1 MMTTSVFTI
10 IDILVAFFLGYEVH
24 VLQIQW
30 KKYTEECEQ
39 NSSK

>member
-1 MMTTSVFTI
+1 MMTSSLFTI
-10 IDILVAFFLGYEVH
+10 IDILVAFLLGYEVH
-24 VLQIQW
+24 VLQTQW